1 MTPALLL
8 CLKGEEMDTTAK
20 ERVEQELEELNEKMT
35 KLSSFIYGKA
45 ILTTGLSNEMVYQ
58 MESQLYSMQQYAK
71 CLQKRLL
78 IWGKTDEELQKI
90 NERKIIG

>member
-1 MTPALLL
+1 
-8 CLKGEEMDTTAK
+8 MDTTAK

-35 KLSSFIYGKA
+35 KLSSFLYGKA

>member
-1 MTPALLL
+1 
-8 CLKGEEMDTTAK
+8 MDTTAK
-20 ERVEQELEELNEKMT
+20 ERVERELEELNEKMT
-35 KLSSFIYGKA
+35 KLSSFLYGKA